1 MKKLPFQ
8 AKFIKKITI
17 RDRGITALYIVYTV
31 DMVYAVDMVY
41 TVDTV
46 DTIQTAFHCLNSSWA
61 GGTDVAEIA
70 NMWLTGLR
78 GLTELMGLKWHYT

>member
-70 NMWLTGLR
+70 NMGYVVDWVEGA
-78 GLTELMGLKWHYT
+78 Y

>member
-46 DTIQTAFHCLNSSWA
+46 DTIQTAFHAL
-61 GGTDVAEIA
+61 
-70 NMWLTGLR
+70 
-78 GLTELMGLKWHYT
+78 LKQQLGRRD

>member
-61 GGTDVAEIA
+61 GGTDVSEIA
-70 NMWLTGLR
+70 NMGYVVDWVKGA
-78 GLTELMGLKWHYT
+78 Y